1 MYNRND
7 IITEERVEK
16 LRKIREAEREEHFK
30 KLIPVIGE
38 AAVDEVRKIYSAYDE
53 RMLIWYAGLWEPEI
67 GGFYFSNS
75 ARDHEGFLPDLESTA
90 QAVNFIG
97 RQCGLV
103 NEDRTGIL
111 AFPEKYQ
118 KKLSDFA
125 YNLQD
130 EDGYFYHPQWGKNVS
145 VTRLGRDIGWA
156 GSLLRPLGIEPKYLR
171 PAERRKQ
178 GEISATT
185 PEHLLSIDNFKTW
198 LSGLE
203 LDKKSYQIGNFIDA
217 TSGQII
223 AAGQEY
229 VDLLVEHL
237 NRTERADNGLW
248 EPEVS
253 YKAVNGLM
261 KITLNYPGFGAVL
274 PYPEAA
280 MNSAIAVIKSDE
292 PITFACEVYNA
303 WASINS
309 ILISIENAGQ
319 TERAQRL
326 RSTFLGEAPELIRIT
341 GEKLMGTAVG
351 DGSFAYFTAA
361 SGKTCPTS
369 QGAPVALE
377 GVREG
382 DVNGNGCSTRAPLRH
397 MFSAFGVDIPP
408 FFTRADAEFF
418 FELLDARV
426 PVPKVPVALS
436 PRA

>member
-1 MYNRND
+1 MYNKSD
-7 IITEERVEK
+7 IITKEK
-16 LRKIREAEREEHFK
+16 LDRLRAIREAEREEHFK

-38 AAVDEVRKIYSAYDE
+38 AAVAEVRKIYSAYDE

-75 ARDHEGFLPDLESTA
+75 ARDHEGFLPDLESTG

-103 NEDRTGIL
+103 EDEKSGIL
-111 AFPEKYQ
+111 GFPEKYQ

-145 VTRLGRDIGWA
+145 VTRRGRDIGWA
-156 GSLLRPLGIEPKYLR
+156 GSLLRPLGIEPKYMR

-217 TSGQII
+217 TSGQIV

-261 KITLNYPGFGAVL
+261 KITLNYPGFGSVL
-274 PYPEAA
+274 PYSEAA
-280 MNSAIAVIKSDE
+280 MNSAIAVIKSDV

-369 QGAPVALE
+369 QGAHVALE

-426 PVPKVPVALS
+426 PVPKVPVGHNS
-436 PRA
+436 

>member
-1 MYNRND
+1 MYTRND
-7 IITEERVEK
+7 IITKERIES
-16 LRKIREAEREEHFK
+16 LRKIREAEREAHFA
-30 KLIPVIGE
+30 KLVPIIGK
-38 AAVDEVRKIYSAYDE
+38 AAVYEVRKIYSSYDE

-103 NEDRTGIL
+103 SDERTGIL

-118 KKLSDFA
+118 KKIADFA

-130 EDGYFYHPQWGKNVS
+130 EDGYFYHPQWGKNVT
-145 VTRLGRDIGWA
+145 VTRLGRDLGWA

-171 PAERRKQ
+171 PGERRKQ
-178 GEISATT
+178 GVVSPST
-185 PEHLLSIDNFKTW
+185 PEHLLSLDNFKKW

-203 LDKKSYQIGNFIDA
+203 LDKKSYQIGNFIDS
-217 TSGQII
+217 TSGQIV

-229 VDLLVEHL
+229 VDALVEHL
-237 NRTERADNGLW
+237 NATERADNGLW
-248 EPEVS
+248 EEEVT

-261 KITLNYPGFGAVL
+261 KIALNYPGFGSVL
-274 PYPEAA
+274 PYSEAA
-280 MNSAIAVIKSDE
+280 MNSAIFVIKSDE

-303 WASINS
+303 WAAINS
-309 ILISIENAGQ
+309 ILISLENNRQ
-319 TERAQRL
+319 TERAARL
-326 RSTFLGEAPELIRIT
+326 RKTFLDEAPTLIRIT
-341 GEKLMGTAVG
+341 GEKLSGTAVG
-351 DGSFAYFTAA
+351 DGSFAYHTAA
-361 SGKTCPTS
+361 SGRACPTS
-369 QGAPVALE
+369 QGAPVALD
-377 GVREG
+377 GIREG
-382 DVNGNGCSTRAPLRH
+382 DINGNGCSTRAPLRH
-397 MFSAFGVDIPP
+397 MFSAFGTEIPP
-408 FFTRADAEFF
+408 FFTSADAEFF